1 MGAHSKYTPAVAAVL
16 TVLTSSQGLLTT
28 ASKRDGKYEYNF
40 GVVVLLAESVKFCV
54 ACLLLRKARREVRAL
69 PGRRPSR
76 LRAPPPPSSSPPPL
90 RRLGSAAAREPPV
103 APPSVP
109 PRCRTGGPGRRSRA
123 TFFPT
128 RRTLRRTP

>member
-76 LRAPPPPSSSPPPL
+76 LRAPPPL